1 MWFLLT
7 VGEPLSFPGCSE
19 RGVRRPRNHKKKI
32 FVAKK
37 PNKQAPNQKVKPRGF
52 GKQAK
57 PPSDIIPRVFTV
69 FRVIENFS
77 GSKCPKIRDPMLMR
91 ENQRLVLPERPM
103 AKDRGGEPRKR
114 RADNRTELYA
124 SQSKHP
130 EHRLQA

>member
-57 PPSDIIPRVFTV
+57 PPSDIILTVFTV
-69 FRVIENFS
+69 FWVIEKLLGLKMPRNS
-77 GSKCPKIRDPMLMR
+77 GP
-91 ENQRLVLPERPM
+91 N
-103 AKDRGGEPRKR
+103 
-114 RADNRTELYA
+114 ADA
-124 SQSKHP
+124 
-130 EHRLQA
+130 